1 MRQINIT
8 YSNHEEFVHNLLD
21 LKADLTGQERIAYF
35 FIYASECD
43 KSMFQSVVD
52 DIKNTVPDIRIA
64 GCTTNGNLDNCSEK
78 RGYLISAV
86 ILQEPSTIFKLL
98 HINIAGRN
106 LEEISA
112 SVRRGAQAVPWAS
125 YAEIY
130 HTIPTYSM
138 TKYCQAFDFF
148 GEKFRFMGGIVA
160 CHDMSGEHSFLYSS
174 IQGFTDEGVFLLILG
189 GETFHAETL
198 KLGGWRPVGKQ
209 FQVTK
214 HEGTVLNTLDNK
226 PAFHI
231 YQKYLKIENNENFT
245 TNTLEFPMLYHY
257 QDTTITRAVMG
268 VKKDGSLILSSDI
281 DDDLQIRLSYGEPAT
296 ILREIE
302 DGARRIEEFSPQ
314 IMHIISCV
322 ARQAFWGGNAEHEL
336 HSLKDICTSSG
347 LVADGQFIREHGHLN
362 QHNVTVV
369 LSCLREGDAQKTN
382 CEKTVTE
389 PKDTRYTLAT
399 RMATFVSEVTYEL
412 EEINRRLSETNSQ
425 LSGVAIFDSLT
436 GLENRYAF
444 DAKLS
449 GIMEK
454 DLKDS
459 NWILIMMD
467 VNGLKYV
474 NDTYGHDAGDELI
487 RSAAKVIKESY
498 GKEGDCYRIGGDEFI
513 VLLNVANQVAR
524 RLEKDYEEVLSQ
536 HNQTA
541 LYKLSIAKGQS
552 SLRNNAGQIKTL
564 SDWKQDADLAMYAD
578 KTKAHKHCRT
588 QVKPGH
594 ENLTNLINC
603 LINAQEAKDCYTV
616 NHSVRVKEISGLLCA
631 LLACS
636 EEEKYAVVT
645 AAYLHDIGKIGISDS
660 VLMKPGALTSEE
672 FEIVKQ
678 HTVIGAR
685 ILAQSSFTQDIIEI
699 VLHHHERYDGTGYP
713 DRLKGTVIP
722 KGARIIAIA
731 DAIDAM
737 TSKRVYRHEMPLSLC
752 KEELK
757 SHLGTQ
763 FDPELGKLALEHWDR
778 IEDIVMMSP
787 RTLKE

>member
-8 YSNHEEFVHNLLD
+8 YSNHEKFVNDLLD
-21 LKADLTGQERIAYF
+21 LKAGLAEQERIAYF
-35 FIYASECD
+35 YIYASECD
-43 KSMFQSVVD
+43 KSKFQSVAD
-52 DIKNTVPDIRIA
+52 DIRNTVPDIRIV
-64 GCTTNGNLDNCSEK
+64 GCTTNGNLDNCREK

-86 ILQEPSTIFKLL
+86 ILQEPSTIFNLL

-106 LEEISA
+106 LEEISGG
-112 SVRRGAQAVPWAS
+112 VRRGAQSMPWAF
-125 YAEIY
+125 YVEIY

-189 GETFHAETL
+189 GEKFHAETFRL
-198 KLGGWRPVGKQ
+198 SGWKPVGKQ

-214 HEGTVLNTLDNK
+214 HDGTVLNTLDNK

-231 YQKYLKIENNENFT
+231 YQKYLKIENNENFA

-268 VKKDGSLILSSDI
+268 VKEDGSLILSSDM
-281 DDDLQIRLSYGEPAT
+281 DDDLQIQLSYGEPAT
-296 ILREIE
+296 ILREIK
-302 DGARRIEEFSPQ
+302 DGARRVKEFSPQ
-314 IMHIISCV
+314 IMHIVSCV
-322 ARQAFWGGNAEHEL
+322 ARQAFWGGSAEQEL

-347 LVADGQFIREHGHLN
+347 FVANGQFVREHGHLN

-369 LSCLREGDAQKTN
+369 LSCLREGDAQKIGH
-382 CEKTVTE
+382 EKIVTE
-389 PKDTRYTLAT
+389 PEDTRYTLAT

-449 GIMEK
+449 GIMEN

-487 RSAAKVIKESY
+487 RSAAKVIKASY

-513 VLLNVANQVAR
+513 ILLNVVNQVAR
-524 RLEKDYEEVLSQ
+524 RLEKDYEEALSQ

-552 SLRNNAGQIKTL
+552 CLRNNAGQIKTL

-588 QVKPGH
+588 RVKTGH
-594 ENLTNLINC
+594 ENLSNLINC

-616 NHSVRVKEISGLLCA
+616 NHSARVKEISGLLCA
-631 LLACS
+631 LLTCS
-636 EEEKYAVVT
+636 EEEKHAVVT
-645 AAYLHDIGKIGISDS
+645 AAYLHDIGKIGISDA
-660 VLMKPGALTSEE
+660 VLMKPGALTGDE

-685 ILAQSSFTQDIIEI
+685 ILAQSSFTGDIIEI
-699 VLHHHERYDGTGYP
+699 VLHHHERFDGTGYP
-713 DRLKGTVIP
+713 DRLKGTEIP

-737 TSKRVYRHEMPLSLC
+737 TSKRVYRNEMPLSLC
-752 KEELK
+752 KVELE

-763 FDPELGKLALEHWDR
+763 FDPELGKLALEHWDK